1 MPTVKKNA
9 GKSINESEREMMDGQ
24 RWGIGAREE
33 AVQGREQQ
41 HSHHRFT
48 GEAPALA
55 PSFCLAS

>member
-41 HSHHRFT
+41 RLSVFVVS
-48 GEAPALA
+48 
-55 PSFCLAS
+55 PSIL